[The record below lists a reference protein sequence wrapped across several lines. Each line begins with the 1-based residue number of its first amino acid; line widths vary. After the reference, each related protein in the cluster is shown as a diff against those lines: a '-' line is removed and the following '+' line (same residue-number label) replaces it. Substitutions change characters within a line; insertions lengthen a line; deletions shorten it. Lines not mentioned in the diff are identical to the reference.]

1 MRQSP
6 PLARDI
12 QVEALEA
19 VPISPWLILK
29 VAARLVARSSRY
41 QGALD
46 NRQRIGCY
54 EQSPELRRLS
64 RPLGPATVVSYH
76 FSG

>member
-19 VPISPWLILK
+19 APISPWLILK
-29 VAARLVARSSRY
+29 VASRLVARSSQY

-46 NRQRIGCY
+46 NRHRYICCY
-54 EQSPELRRLS
+54 EPSPEPRWLS
-64 RPLGPATVVSYH
+64 RPLGPATVL
-76 FSG
+76 

>member
-6 PLARDI
+6 PLTRDI

-19 VPISPWLILK
+19 APISPWLILK
-29 VAARLVARSSRY
+29 VASRLVARSSHY

-46 NRQRIGCY
+46 NRHKIGCY
-54 EQSPELRRLS
+54 EQSPELRRVS
-64 RPLGPATVVSYH
+64 KSFGPATVL
-76 FSG
+76 

>member
-6 PLARDI
+6 PLTRDI

-19 VPISPWLILK
+19 APISPWLILK

-46 NRQRIGCY
+46 NRHRICCCA
-54 EQSPELRRLS
+54 QSPELRRLS
-64 RPLGPATVVSYH
+64 GPPGPATVL
-76 FSG
+76 

>member
-19 VPISPWLILK
+19 APISPWLILK
-29 VAARLVARSSRY
+29 VASRLVARSSQY

-46 NRQRIGCY
+46 NRHRTCCY
-54 EQSPELRRLS
+54 EPSPELKRLS
-64 RPLGPATVVSYH
+64 RPLGPATVL
-76 FSG
+76 